1 MRIVNFLKK
10 NRTVFIAA
18 GVLSFLCFI
27 YMIVN
32 PGISIDE
39 ETWIQIEEPFA
50 KWFVQGRWGIDL
62 FNCLSMDGG
71 RYAPVLWDILAIL
84 LWNAGGMLFSFALF
98 GKDIKKVPLFFF
110 QAYFCSLPFVMGEM
124 FSFSMFSLQIAS
136 GMLSTAGGFMFS
148 VEAAEENSRKKWLYA
163 LLMLIYAFSVYQAYT
178 CVYVTAVVAY
188 CLKNYLEGQ
197 AGLGRKL
204 VKWAGVFAGGLI
216 GYYGIYLL
224 LMKLFGASSYLADN
238 YVGWFDEG
246 GIGKALFMAV
256 ANIAR
261 VSFAI
266 PVSGEYIYG
275 GEVIRIV
282 TALFVIFAV
291 WAFFKEKRAVRRLG
305 VLFYTVALTAAPFVL
320 YLALGTYKTH
330 GRILLGLSLS
340 GAVEIYL
347 ILSVLKGTLLKRA
360 GIIAGAY
367 LLFLNAKNMN
377 ILFYSANV
385 AYEYDKNVANQI
397 MYDIKRQGIAYQDKA
412 VVFVGMEPM
421 DNVGLQKSDT
431 VGSSIFEWDD
441 GNISRMCNFMKTEGY
456 RMSQPTPAQIEQA
469 LELTEDMGTWPQENS
484 IKETEDTVIVFL
496 SEPTDKWYKINLG
509 R

>member
-1 MRIVNFLKK
+1 MRLIDFLKK
-10 NRTVFIAA
+10 NRTVFITA

-39 ETWIQIEEPFA
+39 ETWIQIEEPFT

-62 FNCLSMDGG
+62 FNYLAMDNG
-71 RYAPVLWDILAIL
+71 RYAPVLWDILAIA
-84 LWNAGGMLFSFALF
+84 LWNAGGALF
-98 GKDIKKVPLFFF
+98 GFTLFGDNAKKVPLFFF

-136 GMLSTAGGFMFS
+136 GMIFTAWGFMLS
-148 VEAAEENSRKKWLYA
+148 VEAAEENGRKKWIYS
-163 LLMLIYAFSVYQAYT
+163 LLMLIYAFAVYQAYT

-197 AGLGRKL
+197 VRIGSKL
-204 VKWAGVFAGGLI
+204 IRWAGVFAGGLI
-216 GYYGIYLL
+216 GYYGIYLI

-246 GIGKALFMAV
+246 GIGKALFMAF
-256 ANIAR
+256 ANIVR

-266 PVSGEYIYG
+266 PIAGEYIYG

-282 TALFVIFAV
+282 TTLFVVFAV
-291 WAFFKEKRAVRRLG
+291 WAFFKANFARRRLG
-305 VLFYTVALTAAPFVL
+305 ILFYTVALAASPFIL
-320 YLALGTYKTH
+320 YLVLGTYKTH
-330 GRILLGLSLS
+330 GRTLLGLALS
-340 GAVEIYL
+340 GAVELYL
-347 ILSVLKGTLLKRA
+347 ILSVLKAPMLKRL
-360 GIIAGAY
+360 GMIGGAY

-377 ILFYSANV
+377 MLFYSANV
-385 AYEYDKNVANQI
+385 AYEYDSNVANQV
-397 MYDIKRQGIAYQDKA
+397 MYDMKRQGIKYEDKA
-412 VVFVGMEPM
+412 VVFIGMEPM
-421 DNVGLQKSDT
+421 DEVGLQKSDT

-456 RMSQPTPAQIEQA
+456 CLNQPTPGQIEQA
-469 LELTEDMGTWPQENS
+469 LEMTQGMKPWPQDNS
-484 IKETEDTVIVFL
+484 IKETQDTVIIFF
-496 SEPTDKWYKINLG
+496 SEPTDKWYKVNLG